1 MTEERCFSEGLESTA
16 VLVDRIRDGDL
27 EAREEFARLYIPLL
41 RRWAH
46 GRLPSSARSLA
57 ETDDLVQTT
66 LMKSLDR
73 VKELKLER
81 AGSMLAY
88 LRTVLL
94 NAVRREIRRPQHR
107 SPRLSLEGAEA
118 AVAAEVSPHGDEDIG
133 LFLDYERA
141 LNSLKPE
148 TREAV
153 ILRLEFGLS
162 YAEIAAALEKSSA
175 DAARMLVSRALLKLA
190 EEMS

>member
-1 MTEERCFSEGLESTA
+1 MSDEPELGGGLESTA
-16 VLVDRIRDGDL
+16 TLVDRIRGGDAR
-27 EAREEFARLYIPLL
+27 AREEFARIYLPLL

-46 GRLPSSARSLA
+46 GRLPPAARSLA

-66 LMKSLDR
+66 LIKSLDR
-73 VKELKLER
+73 LQELQLQR

-118 AVAAEVSPHGDEDIG
+118 QAVAEVSPHAEEDIG

-162 YAEIAAALEKSSA
+162 YAEIAAALEKPSA

-190 EEMS
+190 NGMS